1 MKSYMGRWRTMA
13 MILHKLPIMNSP
25 RTNPEKKGVAFLC
38 ALSPPRLRITH
49 LIAQLIKND
58 SQKMFIV

>member
-1 MKSYMGRWRTMA
+1 